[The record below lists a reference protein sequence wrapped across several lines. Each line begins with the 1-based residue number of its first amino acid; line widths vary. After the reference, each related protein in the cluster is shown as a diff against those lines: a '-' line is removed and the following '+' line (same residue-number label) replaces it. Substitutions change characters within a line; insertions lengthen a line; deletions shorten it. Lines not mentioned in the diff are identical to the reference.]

1 MLGAGAR
8 RGKRVAFQ
16 DESNKR
22 TAAEMS
28 MQDAVDEG
36 QESEGHSEITEPQ
49 HLGTHLKLFDATST
63 CS

>member
-28 MQDAVDEG
+28 MQTPLTKEG
-36 QESEGHSEITEPQ
+36 DSEIAEPQ
-49 HLGTHLKLFDATST
+49 HFGTRLKFFQDTST
-63 CS
+63 

>member
-28 MQDAVDEG
+28 MQTPLTKAKRVKD
-36 QESEGHSEITEPQ
+36 T
-49 HLGTHLKLFDATST
+49 LKSPSRSTSAHT
-63 CS
+63 